1 MKTLTV
7 GDVMTTPVVIAR
19 EDTPFKELVRIMALN
34 RVSGVP
40 IVSGDPPRLAG
51 IVTEAD
57 LLRVEAHRQPP
68 RSLLLELFIDRR
80 RLEAIERLAE
90 DVRARDVMTRDV
102 VTVGPDVTVQDAAR
116 RMLDRVVKRIP
127 VVDEEGRV
135 LGIVSRT
142 DLLRPFLRSDRDIR
156 RQVENDLIL
165 QTMWIDPGTVNV
177 TVSHGVVRLSGTV
190 DLKSS
195 CDILEQLV
203 RRVAGVVGVENEL
216 RYRNDDRKVGT
227 GPLAEPRWG
236 LVDNQVR

>member
-7 GDVMTTPVVIAR
+7 GDVMTTRVVIAR
-19 EDTPFKELVRIMALN
+19 EETSFKELVRIMALN

-57 LLRVEAHRQPP
+57 LLRVEAHKQPP

-80 RLEAIERLAE
+80 RLEAIERLGE
-90 DVRARDVMTRDV
+90 DIRASDILTREV
-102 VTVGPDVTVQDAAR
+102 ATVGPNDSVRGAAR
-116 RMLDRVVKRIP
+116 RMLDHGVKRLP

-135 LGIVSRT
+135 PGIVSRS
-142 DLLRPFLRSDRDIR
+142 DLLRPFLRSDREIR

-165 QTMWIDPGTVNV
+165 KTMWIDPGTV
-177 TVSHGVVRLSGTV
+177 TVAVSRGVVHLKGTV

-195 CDILEQLV
+195 REVLEGMV
-203 RRVAGVVGVENEL
+203 RRVAGVVGVVNEL

-236 LVDNQVR
+236 LLENQVR